1 MDPALYRAVLSN
13 DIHAFNSLVLQ
24 NEAILDQ
31 RTSTASNTVLHLA
44 SKFGHVDLVMEI
56 IKLRP
61 NMVEAE
67 NKMLETPLHEAC
79 REGKSKIVLLL
90 LQTSPWVASKFNMEN
105 QSPLLIACSNG
116 HLKVVKVL
124 LNQPLFLRLEY
135 DINPLGLTSLHVA
148 ASKGHTDIVKM
159 LLQACPIMA
168 QKIDSDGCNPL
179 HYACKN
185 GHLEITK
192 LLLRHDLDLT
202 LIYNNKGFKPL
213 HLAAIHGNGTIL
225 EEFLAMAPTS
235 FDCLTTDGDN
245 VFHLLVRF
253 NAHSAFMCL
262 EHVFSDTNL
271 FQQPDQFGN
280 TILHIAISGGLYHLA
295 GSIINE
301 RKVDINHLN
310 NRGHTALDI
319 LNHAG
324 SSLEIQD
331 LRDMLKKAGGKLG
344 TGLFWSQNSESPRD
358 ALEREFDLQLQ
369 LGCGSERHQLS
380 QAHAAENIPVTTSM
394 PELITRTDAS
404 GESLQLHVNNDNDL
418 TQSEYLSDETK
429 GSSLYRHSF
438 RHENIIRRKK
448 LMKVHKRHQRKQ
460 HRAYTEALQNARN
473 TLTVI
478 AIMIA
483 TVTFT
488 AGTNPPG
495 GVYQDGPLKGKSTA
509 GRTSAFKVF
518 SITNN
523 IALFTSLCIVT
534 VLVSII
540 PFRRKPL
547 MKLLVV
553 AHKGMWV
560 AVSFM
565 AAAYIAAIWVIMPD
579 SHGNVWT
586 FEALISIV
594 AGTLGSAFICLG
606 VKLVGHH
613 LRKSKWRKEQDG
625 AGYKYDNHSISQNS
639 DEASAITDG
648 YHTY

>member
-1 MDPALYRAVLSN
+1 MDPALYRAVLLN
-13 DIHAFNSLVLQ
+13 DIHAFISLVRK
-24 NEAILDQ
+24 NEAILDH

-44 SKFGHVDLVMEI
+44 SRLGFVDLVMEI

-61 NMVEAE
+61 NMVQAE

-90 LQTSPWVASKFNMEN
+90 LQTGSWVASNFNMEN
-105 QSPLLIACSNG
+105 QSPLLIACSYG
-116 HLKVVKVL
+116 HLEVVKVL

-135 DINPLGLTSLHVA
+135 DNPHGLTSLHVA
-148 ASKGHTDIVKM
+148 ASKGHTEIVKM
-159 LLQACPIMA
+159 ILRACPNMA

-262 EHVFSDTNL
+262 EHVFGDTKL

-301 RKVDINHLN
+301 RKVDINHQN

-344 TGLFWSQNSESPRD
+344 TGLSWSQKSESPRD

-380 QAHAAENIPVTTSM
+380 QAHSAENIPITKSM
-394 PELITRTDAS
+394 PELIMRTDAR
-404 GESLQLHVNNDNDL
+404 GEVNNNNDV
-418 TQSEYLSDETK
+418 SESESSSDETK

-438 RHENIIRRKK
+438 RHESIKRRKK
-448 LMKVHKRHQRKQ
+448 LMKVHKRHHRKQ
-460 HRAYTEALQNARN
+460 HKAYTEALQNARN
-473 TLTVI
+473 TLTVV

-488 AGTNPPG
+488 AGINPPG
-495 GVYQDGPLKGKSTA
+495 GVYQEGPLKGKSTA

-523 IALFTSLCIVT
+523 IALFTSLCIVIA
-534 VLVSII
+534 LVSII
-540 PFRRKPL
+540 PFQRKPL

-565 AAAYIAAIWVIMPD
+565 AAAYIAAIWVIMPE

-586 FEALISIV
+586 FEALISIF
-594 AGTLGSAFICLG
+594 AGTLGSAFIYLG

-613 LRKSKWRKEQDG
+613 LRKSKWRKEQGG
-625 AGYKYDNHSISQNS
+625 AGNNKYENHSLSRNS
-639 DEASAITDG
+639 DVESAITDG
-648 YHTY
+648 YHTF

>member
-13 DIHAFNSLVLQ
+13 DIHAFISLVLQ
-24 NEAILDQ
+24 NEAILEQ
-31 RTSTASNTVLHLA
+31 RTSTASDTVLHLA
-44 SKFGHVDLVMEI
+44 SKFGLVDLVMEI

-79 REGKSKIVLLL
+79 REGKSKIALLL
-90 LQTSPWVASKFNMEN
+90 LQTSPWVASKFNMKN

-116 HLKVVKVL
+116 SLKVAKVL

-135 DINPLGLTSLHVA
+135 DNPLGLTSLHVA

-159 LLQACPIMA
+159 ILRACPIMA

-179 HYACKN
+179 HCACKN

-262 EHVFSDTNL
+262 ERVFGDTKL

-301 RKVDINHLN
+301 RKVDINHRN
-310 NRGHTALDI
+310 NRGYTALDI

-344 TGLFWSQNSESPRD
+344 AGPFWSQKSESPRD
-358 ALEREFDLQLQ
+358 ALEREFDLQLE

-380 QAHAAENIPVTTSM
+380 QAHAAENIPITKSM
-394 PELITRTDAS
+394 PELITRTDAR
-404 GESLQLHVNNDNDL
+404 GEPLQLQVNNNNDL
-418 TQSEYLSDETK
+418 SQSEYLSDETK
-429 GSSLYRHSF
+429 GSSLYRHES
-438 RHENIIRRKK
+438 IIRRKK
-448 LMKVHKRHQRKQ
+448 LMKVHKRHHRKQ
-460 HRAYTEALQNARN
+460 HKAYTEALQNARN
-473 TLTVI
+473 TLTVV
-478 AIMIA
+478 AIMIV

-488 AGTNPPG
+488 AGINPPG
-495 GVYQDGPLKGKSTA
+495 GVYQDGPLKGKSIA

-523 IALFTSLCIVT
+523 IALFTSLCIVI

-547 MKLLVV
+547 MKLLVA

-565 AAAYIAAIWVIMPD
+565 AAAYIAAIRVIMPH
-579 SHGNVWT
+579 SHGIVWT
-586 FEALISIV
+586 FEALLSV
-594 AGTLGSAFICLG
+594 LAGTLGTAFAYLG

-613 LRKSKWRKEQDG
+613 LRKSKWRKEQGG
-625 AGYKYDNHSISQNS
+625 AGNNKYENHSISQNS
-639 DEASAITDG
+639 DVASARSYG